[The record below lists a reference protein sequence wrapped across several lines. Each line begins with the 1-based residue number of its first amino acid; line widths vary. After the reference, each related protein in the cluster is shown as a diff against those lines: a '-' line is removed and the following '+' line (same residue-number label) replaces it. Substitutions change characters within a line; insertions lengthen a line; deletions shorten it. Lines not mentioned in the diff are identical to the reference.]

1 MRLAQQEDFLTQ
13 GHLDLCPVGNFLGIP
28 VPLGLLGLL
37 GIFGHLGLLGIFGHL
52 GLLDIWD
59 FWGFFGPFWDIFT
72 LDYSGGDEV
81 MGN

>member
-1 MRLAQQEDFLTQ
+1 MRLAQQEGFLTQ

-28 VPLGLLGLL
+28 VPLGLL
-37 GIFGHLGLLGIFGHL
+37 GHL